1 MTPNLHTSAMA
12 RRNANDMIAA
22 ANSNPVAQGAMTG
35 ARYIESLRDGRT
47 VYIDGKLVDDVTV
60 HPAFTDMIGELA
72 RCYDLQSS
80 TEYRDEMTFLE
91 PESGVRTS
99 VSWLL
104 PRSAEDLKRKRRNS
118 ELWNAFTWGQLGRS
132 PDILAPYIISALH
145 LKDRFSEV
153 KHPRCDFG
161 ENLENYYRYCL
172 QNDVFLTHALGDPQ
186 VDRSTQPQNAQREV
200 PEDELVALH
209 VVEETRDGVIVT
221 GGKQLSTA
229 ASHANECYVA
239 LSATFAMRNDPR
251 CVLAFAI
258 PMATPGLKILAR
270 EPVSRW
276 FGSWGHPLQMLDE
289 QDCMLFFD
297 RVLIPWNRLIMLY
310 DPTPMVK
317 MLGAGG
323 GSVNFNFLGWANLCR
338 AYTRM
343 QLITTVATMVA
354 EAIGVIEFREVGSK
368 LGEMV
373 TYCELWRHAMDGV
386 EHQAGPTPSG
396 QWSLG
401 PGRGLHVWFA
411 QTSGRMTELLRE
423 ICGSGIIMQPS
434 ENDLASAEIRPYL
447 DRYMHGKDV
456 DVEYKSRL
464 FRLAHDL
471 AASSFGMRQDIYEYW
486 HGGDPARN
494 RINLLRS
501 YDQSAMRKQI
511 KTLLSHPLAHGSVS

>member
-1 MTPNLHTSAMA
+1 MA
-12 RRNANDMIAA
+12 MIAEMA
-22 ANSNPVAQGAMTG
+22 QADTRNGVAGRGAPGAMTG
-35 ARYIESLRDGRT
+35 KRYLASLRDGRE
-47 VYIDGKLVDDVTV
+47 VWIDGSRVADVTA
-60 HPAFTDMIGELA
+60 HPAFTDMIHELA
-72 RCYDLQSS
+72 RVYDLQNSP
-80 TEYRDEMTFLE
+80 EYRDEMTFLD

-118 ELWNAFTWGQLGRS
+118 ELWNQLTWGQLGRS

-145 LKDRFSEV
+145 LKDAFSAVRHE
-153 KHPRCDFG
+153 RCDFG
-161 ENLENYYRYCL
+161 ENLENYYKYCL
-172 QNDVFLTHALGDPQ
+172 RNDLFLTHALGDPQ
-186 VDRSTQPQNAQREV
+186 VDRSEQPQNEQRPV
-200 PEDELVALH
+200 REDEEVALH
-209 VVEETRDGVIVT
+209 VVEETKDGVVVS

-229 ASHANECYVA
+229 APHSNECYVS
-239 LSATFAMRNDPR
+239 LSATFARRNDPK

-258 PMATPGLKILAR
+258 PTNAPGLKILAR

-297 RVLIPWNRLIMLY
+297 RVLVPWDRLFMLY
-310 DPTPMVK
+310 DPTPMVR
-317 MLGAGG
+317 MLGAAG

-338 AYTRM
+338 AYVRM
-343 QLITTVATMVA
+343 RLITAVATMVA
-354 EAIGVIEFREVGSK
+354 EAIGVIQYREVASK

-373 TYCELWRHAMDGV
+373 TYCELWRHAMEGV
-386 EHQAGPTPSG
+386 EHEAGPTPTG

-401 PGRGLHVWFA
+401 HGRGLHIWFA

-434 ENDLASAEIRPYL
+434 ERDLANPEIRRYL
-447 DRYMHGKDV
+447 ERYMRGKDV

-471 AASSFGMRQDIYEYW
+471 AASSFGLRQDIYEYW

-501 YDQSAMRKQI
+501 YDQSQMMGQI
-511 KTLLSHPLAHGSVS
+511 RELLQRPLAHGRTP